1 MDEPSTEFAGNLNGR
16 HCIQYGQNSMVALGC
31 VGWIG
36 DPAVIGSEAE
46 KASCA
51 KSPGFEACNEV

>member
-1 MDEPSTEFAGNLNGR
+1 MEFAGNLNGR

-36 DPAVIGSEAE
+36 GPAVIGSEAE

-51 KSPGFEACNEV
+51 KSPGFEACNEA